1 MNKKKKIAY
10 ILTLSCICLT
20 ALLPVMAHAT
30 SVSERRTPGEPV
42 TVTCR
47 VLDEARGTVLEEP
60 MTVTTA
66 AMRNACER
74 GAAVFIVPDIEI
86 ETVSGP
92 PPQPWDDRERE
103 VRD

>member
-1 MNKKKKIAY
+1 MNKKNTIAY
-10 ILTLSCICLT
+10 LLLSCICLA

-42 TVTCR
+42 IVTCR
-47 VLDEARGTVLEEP
+47 VLDAARGTVLEEP
-60 MTVTTA
+60 MTVTSN

-92 PPQPWDDRERE
+92 SPQPWENQDRE